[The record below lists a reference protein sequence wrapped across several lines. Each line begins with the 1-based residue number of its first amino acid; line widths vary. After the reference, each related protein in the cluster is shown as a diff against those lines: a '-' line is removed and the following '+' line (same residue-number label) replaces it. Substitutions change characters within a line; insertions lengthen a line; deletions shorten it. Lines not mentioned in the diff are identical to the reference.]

1 MSWWRSQGVKRQC
14 FAGVISWDLI
24 TAVASGRVDLGECKQ
39 VELDDGLEGLRSG
52 AVAQADAGVGRRLG
66 VARRRLAPASSI
78 LIDAQSIL
86 FVATHI

>member
-1 MSWWRSQGVKRQC
+1 MARRKVSSRWSVSSCHGGGARVKRQC

-52 AVAQADAGVGRRLG
+52 AVAQVTPGSAGGW
-66 VARRRLAPASSI
+66 A
-78 LIDAQSIL
+78 
-86 FVATHI
+86 